1 MSGFILAFVV
11 MPAFVVGAGY
21 VAVRLHERS
30 APPRG
35 RHPAE

>member
-1 MSGFILAFVV
+1 MSGFVLAFVI

-30 APPRG
+30 AQKRDH
-35 RHPAE
+35 HPAE